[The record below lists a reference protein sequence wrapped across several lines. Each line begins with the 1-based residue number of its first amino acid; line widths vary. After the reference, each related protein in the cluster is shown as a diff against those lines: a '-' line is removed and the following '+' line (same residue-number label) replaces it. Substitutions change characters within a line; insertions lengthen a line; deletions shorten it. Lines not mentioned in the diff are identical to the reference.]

1 MACGVPVVSTTA
13 GALPEIV
20 GDAGILVPPADTKA
34 LAEAISTLAASPTKR
49 KHLSEMGRKRIVQ
62 MFNWRNT
69 AQRTADVYAEA
80 IKFQNYL
87 KRKG

>member
-34 LAEAISTLAASPTKR
+34 LAEAISALVLSTNKR
-49 KHLSEMGRKRIVQ
+49 RHLSEIGRKRIVR

-80 IKFQNYL
+80 IEFQKYL
-87 KRKG
+87 KRKR